1 MGNWSDL
8 LWETLN
14 PTSRVK
20 RDLILQCSTSASTIY
35 WDFCF
40 SSTFLATKCISPIP
54 THCWSINNICTWQC
68 QRGHNSSGDLFKL
81 LRSKKRGTH
90 FKAYFSLPEQCKAL
104 HFKHN
109 LGPGLHVS
117 YWSLYLAM
125 IRHSDTQHRKS
136 WFLQNIPVMEME
148 CQHWAMCRQP
158 TTSLTTMLN
167 GQKKKPAT
175 HSVSMHDASCLCWT
189 SGSRWRMT
197 FTCTDSFLVF
207 TWGNRFPVLSPCEQI
222 CIGPDVLPAAP
233 RGSYIL
239 STPLVLCSRDVVH
252 HMPFFPLDLHYSF
265 CKG

>member
-1 MGNWSDL
+1 ML
-8 LWETLN
+8 PQYIE
-14 PTSRVK
+14 
-20 RDLILQCSTSASTIY
+20 ISASPVPFWLPNVFHPFPPTVGLLTTSVLGSANG
-35 WDFCF
+35 DTTPVGT
-40 SSTFLATKCISPIP
+40 SSSCWGQRKGGHILRPIFHCQSSVN
-54 THCWSINNICTWQC
+54 THS
-68 QRGHNSSGDLFKL
+68 
-81 LRSKKRGTH
+81 
-90 FKAYFSLPEQCKAL
+90 
-104 HFKHN
+104 

-148 CQHWAMCRQP
+148 CHHWAMCRQP

-207 TWGNRFPVLSPCEQI
+207 TWGNRVPVLSPCEQI
-222 CIGPDVLPAAP
+222 CIAPDVLPAAP

-252 HMPFFPLDLHYSF
+252 HTPFFPLDLHYSF